1 MDMNMGRILE
11 GGLCRGIDPALWYPE
26 PDDLDGVDAMT
37 AKAVCAECP
46 VSDHCLLFGE
56 TTKETREHGIFGGL
70 DEVERARLRR
80 SRARL
85 IRHARERF
93 IRDHS

>member
-1 MDMNMGRILE
+1 MMEFESRMSEILQDAD
-11 GGLCRGIDPALWYPE
+11 CRGVDNKYWFSDAPE
-26 PDDLDGVDAMT
+26 DLAIGRE
-37 AKAVCAECP
+37 VCRGCP
-46 VSDHCLLFGE
+46 VSDFCLLLGE
-56 TTKETREHGIFGGL
+56 TTKQTREHGIFGGL